1 MTEPETDWFAPS
13 PSVTSDGQAAAR
25 PDVLSKQVKLT
36 VGAPV
41 EALYQPLAAG
51 EAGVMLA
58 VMVGGVVSTSIFEMA
73 SEFALPA
80 LSVTDPETDWSAPS
94 PSVTSEG
101 HGWARPE
108 VPSKQ
113 LKLTVGALVAA
124 LYQPLAAGEAG
135 AMLAVIVGA
144 VVSTSMSEIVAELLF
159 PALSDTDPLTAWSA
173 PSLSVTSE
181 GHGWARPEVPSKQVK
196 LTVGAPVAAL
206 YQPLAAGEGGAM
218 LAVIVGGVVS
228 TSMSEMP
235 AEFELPALSVIEPET
250 AWSAPS
256 PSVTSDG
263 QAAARPEVPSK
274 QVKLTVGAPVAALYQ
289 PLAAGEAGVML
300 AVIVGAVASIRTLAV
315 LLEPAAAPL
324 LAGLAPSV
332 AVHSMLWVPSPLTDV
347 VALAFIVPSP
357 VTPSSV
363 RGDPPSVH
371 DSDATFEGSVAVT
384 MPTTGT
390 SFALNQPLW
399 PAGGDGKLT
408 STRGGSLSAGGAGST
423 TRMQTLPRV
432 ESVREPPDPAGFVI
446 AVGRL

>member
-1 MTEPETDWFAPS
+1 MFEMPSEFELPALSMTEPETDWFAPS

-25 PDVLSKQVKLT
+25 PDV
-36 VGAPV
+36 
-41 EALYQPLAAG
+41 
-51 EAGVMLA
+51 
-58 VMVGGVVSTSIFEMA
+58 
-73 SEFALPA
+73 
-80 LSVTDPETDWSAPS
+80 
-94 PSVTSEG
+94 
-101 HGWARPE
+101 
-108 VPSKQ
+108 PSKQ
-113 LKLTVGALVAA
+113 LKLTVGAPVAA

-206 YQPLAAGEGGAM
+206 YQPLAAGE
-218 LAVIVGGVVS
+218 
-228 TSMSEMP
+228 
-235 AEFELPALSVIEPET
+235 
-250 AWSAPS
+250 
-256 PSVTSDG
+256 
-263 QAAARPEVPSK
+263 
-274 QVKLTVGAPVAALYQ
+274 
-289 PLAAGEAGVML
+289 AGVML

-332 AVHSMLWVPSPLTDV
+332 AVHSMLWVPLPLTDV
-347 VALAFIVPSP
+347 VALAFIVPMP
-357 VTPSSV
+357 VTASSAS
-363 RGDPPSVH
+363 GDPPSVH
-371 DSDATFEGSVAVT
+371 DNAATLEGSVAVT